1 MERSYVFGKF
11 FSEKKL
17 TLKEFPSLKSKTK
30 QTRRKKKK
38 KKHSGKSYLSGN
50 RTL

>member
-1 MERSYVFGKF
+1 MFWKV

-17 TLKEFPSLKSKTK
+17 TLKEFPSLKNKAK
-30 QTRRKKKK
+30 QTRRE
-38 KKHSGKSYLSGN
+38 KKHSGKSCYLSGN